1 MSAAR
6 TGGRSVFVSF
16 CRRQFVALWIGCR
29 VSSDKSWK
37 ILICVFGL
45 CQLVTFWIWCRAGL
59 EASNPFRRDVTLLW
73 NMAGKCEVGVIR
85 VFC

>member
-29 VSSDKSWK
+29 VSSDKSGK
-37 ILICVFGL
+37 ILICVFCL
-45 CQLVTFWIWCRAGL
+45 RQLVAFWIWCCAGL
-59 EASNPFRRDVTLLW
+59 ETGESLQTRCDVVAKHGW
-73 NMAGKCEVGVIR
+73 YM
-85 VFC
+85 